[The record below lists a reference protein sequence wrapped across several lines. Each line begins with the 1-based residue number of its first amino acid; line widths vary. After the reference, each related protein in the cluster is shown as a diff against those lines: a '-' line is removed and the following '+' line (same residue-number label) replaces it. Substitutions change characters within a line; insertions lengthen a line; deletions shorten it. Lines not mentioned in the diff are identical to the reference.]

1 MSPDVVISPS
11 GVAQSGRPLH
21 GPGPGRELI
30 ADTPKVCLGGLP
42 IAILDRAATADLM
55 LAALRAKRPGSEPLI
70 FSSANGEVLSR
81 CARDPEVARLFAQA
95 DLLSADGQPLVL
107 ASRFIAGSALPQRVA
122 TTDLFH
128 DVAERAVQSG
138 VTFYLFG
145 ATEAVN
151 REACRRAR
159 EMHPGL
165 RIVGSSHGYLE
176 GKALEE
182 QVARIRDIGP
192 DILWVALGVPREQVF
207 CETWAA
213 RLDTVGAIKTS
224 GGLFDF
230 LAGARR
236 RAPGWLQAIGGE
248 WAYRLAQEPRRLW
261 RRYAATN
268 PHAAFLLLTR
278 SNSLPGPNG
287 P

>member
-1 MSPDVVISPS
+1 MSSDIVNVSRMGQLDRYQPEPDP
-11 GVAQSGRPLH
+11 A
-21 GPGPGRELI
+21 RELL
-30 ADTPKVCLGGLP
+30 AATPKVRLGGLP
-42 IAILDRAATADLM
+42 IAILDRPATADLM
-55 LAALRAKRPGSEPLI
+55 LAAVRAKRPGSGPLI
-70 FSSANGEVLSR
+70 FSSANGEVISR
-81 CARDPEVARLFAQA
+81 CARDPEVARLFADA

-107 ASRFIAGSALPQRVA
+107 ASRFLAGSALPERVA

-138 VTFYLFG
+138 ATFYLFG

-151 REACRRAR
+151 REACRRAK

-165 RIVGSSHGYLE
+165 RIVGSSHGYLA
-176 GKALEE
+176 GKELEE

-192 DILWVALGVPREQVF
+192 DILWVALGIPREQVF
-207 CETWAA
+207 CQTWAA
-213 RLDTVGAIKTS
+213 RLDTVGAIKTC

-248 WAYRLAQEPRRLW
+248 WAYRLAQEPRRLA
-261 RRYAATN
+261 RRYLETN

-278 SNSLPGPNG
+278 SSSLPGRTR
-287 P
+287 